1 MNTKNIA
8 LLGLLLSIFPFFM
21 AAQKDKE
28 WAIID
33 QQFQK
38 MEFLVTPEG
47 DLHAKLKVQLE
58 VESKTALAHRYKYA
72 IFFDDNTQ
80 VQNII
85 KRTGERKK
93 SKVKPII
100 SDYESNGIFHSD
112 LKLCYFD
119 HVFEEEGERITIEYE
134 KIFTDVKFLDPLY
147 FAAPHPVNFSQI
159 EIDVPD
165 WLNLNVRELNFDKEN
180 PEFLEKNLGLVTTY
194 TYSLKDLKTHD
205 SFSQVPRRNKLNAH
219 LILIPASYTH
229 DGQQKDLMKEVDDLY
244 AWYASLVQEVDNE
257 NEELKAIVEELT
269 TNQESDLDKIKAIYY
284 WVQDNIRYIAFE
296 NGIMGF
302 KPESCQKVF
311 NNRYG
316 DCKGMANLTKEMLK
330 IAGYDARLTWLGTTD
345 LPYDYSMPSLL
356 VDNHMICTVLL
367 DGEKIYLDATEKYAD
382 LYNYAYRIRGKE
394 VMIEDGENFII
405 EKIPASD
412 YQKNRE
418 YYQHEFNLVEDKL
431 VGTGK
436 YSLDGNRKTRLF
448 NIMAS
453 IPKSEWE
460 KSLKSFLKNA
470 DKNIQLNISNQPDLR
485 DRDNTPVFEYDV
497 SISNQ
502 VIDLGDELYV
512 NPELE
517 YEFYNYEMEEDRD
530 VAFEFSGTY
539 FIEQETILN
548 IPESWEVAYLPEPL
562 EIQHDKYSFK
572 LAYQKED
579 GKIKYNKSFKIKNPL
594 LETQDFSSWNTA
606 IEKVTDFYSDQ
617 IILSKQK

>member
-1 MNTKNIA
+1 MNIKNIA
-8 LLGLLLSIFPFFM
+8 LLGLLLSVFPFFTI
-21 AAQKDKE
+21 AQKDKE
-28 WAIID
+28 WTAID
-33 QQFQK
+33 KQFQK
-38 MEFLVTPEG
+38 VEFLTTLEG
-47 DLHAKLKVQLE
+47 ALHAKLKVQLE
-58 VESKTALAHRYKYA
+58 VESKTALAHRYKHA
-72 IFFDDNTQ
+72 IFFDDNTK
-80 VQNII
+80 VQNIT
-85 KRTGERKK
+85 KRRGERKK

-119 HVFEEEGERITIEYE
+119 HMFEEEGERIVIEYE

-147 FAAPHPVNFSQI
+147 FGAPHPVSSSQI
-159 EIDVPD
+159 KIDVPD
-165 WLNLNVRELNFDKEN
+165 WLELNIQELNFDKEK
-180 PEFLEKNLGLVTTY
+180 PSFLEEDLGSVTTY
-194 TYSLKDLKTHD
+194 TYTLKDIKTHD
-205 SFSQVPRRNKLNAH
+205 AFSRVPRRNKLNAH
-219 LILIPASYTH
+219 LILIPASYTNN
-229 DGQQKDLMKEVDDLY
+229 GQQKDLMKEVDDLY
-244 AWYASLVQEVDNE
+244 EWYASLVQEVDNE
-257 NEELKAIVEELT
+257 NEKLKSIVEKLIADKE
-269 TNQESDLDKIKAIYY
+269 EDLEKIKAIYY

-345 LPYDYSMPSLL
+345 LPYDYTIPSLL
-356 VDNHMICTVLL
+356 VDNHMICTVLFE
-367 DGEKIYLDATEKYAD
+367 DEKIYLDATEKYAD

-418 YYQHEFNLVEDKL
+418 YYQHEFDLVEDKL
-431 VGTGK
+431 VGKGR

-453 IPKSEWE
+453 IPESEWD

-470 DKNIQLNISNQPDLR
+470 DKNIQLDIRNQPDLK
-485 DRDNTPVFEYDV
+485 DRDDMPTFEYDV
-497 SISNQ
+497 SIANQ

-512 NPELE
+512 NPEIE
-517 YEFYNYEMEEDRD
+517 YEFYDYEMEEDRD

-548 IPESWEVAYLPEPL
+548 IPESWNVSYLPEPL

-572 LAYQKED
+572 LEYQKED

-594 LETQDFSSWNTA
+594 LETKDFSSWNTA